1 MRTIILKN
9 GEQILITTEE
19 NNGKTYIYITASN
32 GKINIEGGA
41 SVIGKISGYGMANK
55 VTD

>member
-9 GEQILITTEE
+9 GEQVLITTEE